1 MLLDRVYFGA
11 WLPRTMVHLE
21 EVYDFFKFGR
31 GSTDLDAQKI
41 VEFKER
47 LHVSDVVFI
56 DNDDYNIVK
65 VTCDTIEVTVTE
77 DGVILLETPVTDVVR
92 DTHRIEEFYSEQL
105 GPAFA
110 YLFSR
115 GAPLPVS
122 LARVEEIYPRIIV
135 GRKITDDDVTELLSN
150 VSDTLLVTRES
161 HGYKVSFGH
170 ISEIIDVQR
179 AKKTALTIQD
189 LVTYTIFIRGFSQLL
204 SQYLAAH
211 RSIWTDITRVR
222 ESGSIRHKDFIN
234 LRMHILDTLAT
245 ISFVQA
251 RMNQM
256 GSILHAR
263 DKITP
268 PQVQELL
275 HTLGFSRYETLEA
288 TLEYTKDLWQMTADY
303 VNDTMSLLESVLQEN
318 SQREL
323 RILQLTTVA
332 GVIVGFFGMNVAFPW
347 NEEWATQSQSSYE
360 VFAVVLLGMAAFFIF
375 IKLIILNRRFVI
387 NRSSFKK

>member
-1 MLLDRVYFGA
+1 ML
-11 WLPRTMVHLE
+11 HLE

-31 GSTDLDAQKI
+31 GPQEFNPEKI
-41 VEFKER
+41 SELREN
-47 LHVSDVVFI
+47 LHITKVTFV

-65 VTCDTIEVTVTE
+65 VVCDNIHVTVTE
-77 DGVILLETPVTDVVR
+77 DGVILLETPITDVVQ
-92 DTHRIEEFYSEQL
+92 DTHRIEAFYAEQL

-135 GRKITDDDVTELLSN
+135 GRKITENDVTELLSN

-179 AKKTALTIQD
+179 AKKSVLSIED
-189 LVTYTIFIRGFSQLL
+189 LVAYTIFIRGFSQLL

-211 RSIWTDITRVR
+211 RSIWTDITKIR

-268 PQVQELL
+268 ASVQQLL
-275 HTLGFSRYETLEA
+275 HTLGFSRYETLQA

-347 NEEWATQSQSSYE
+347 NEEWLTQSQSSYE
-360 VFAVVLLGMAAFFIF
+360 VFAIVLLGMAMFFIF

-387 NRSSFKK
+387 NRNKFKK